1 MGKTLKDLIKATEEL
16 NEVLGLSPEIP
27 TTGIKEPKLVEK
39 VKEAAE
45 LVDLENDEISV
56 VTLQTL
62 RDFDIEIEG
71 MDKILKPAKKEAPA
85 KEEKKGKKAP
95 VKEEVPEEEDD
106 DADEDADDDEDEE
119 EEKPETKKSAKNPAT
134 AKEEKPA
141 KKEGEKKAKPS
152 TTVEAIEFLTPLIT
166 KKKYTQKELVEKVVE
181 EVGIKA
187 SSASTLLTDGRN
199 EKYNRF
205 PKLIKKNEEGILSF

>member
-27 TTGIKEPKLVEK
+27 TTGIKEPKLLEK

-71 MDKILKPAKKEAPA
+71 MDKILKPAKKETPA
-85 KEEKKGKKAP
+85 KEEKKGRK
-95 VKEEVPEEEDD
+95 
-106 DADEDADDDEDEE
+106 
-119 EEKPETKKSAKNPAT
+119 
-134 AKEEKPA
+134 
-141 KKEGEKKAKPS
+141 
-152 TTVEAIEFLTPLIT
+152 
-166 KKKYTQKELVEKVVE
+166 
-181 EVGIKA
+181 
-187 SSASTLLTDGRN
+187 LL
-199 EKYNRF
+199 
-205 PKLIKKNEEGILSF
+205 